1 MGSIARDIYTL
12 SARRVAAIDIVYGSA
27 VPIHFNMMDITLPDG
42 AAVVFYAQ
50 QQDGP
55 VYRAD
60 GWKAD
65 NTAGFTPP
73 EGFFKLGY
81 NLLQVEINGK
91 IIPVAIDV
99 KCHERLSGA
108 GSEATPEQ
116 VRPLV
121 EQALSAAREA
131 LQSKNAAAGSAQA
144 AAESKEAAEGSADA
158 AGKSAEE
165 ALKSKNAAAG
175 SAQAAKGS
183 QDAAAGSAQEAAE
196 SKEAAEGSADAAG
209 KSAEEALQS
218 KNAAAGSA
226 QAAKGSQDAAAGSAQ
241 AAQEALEKNQA
252 ISVSTPYIGGNGN
265 WYVYDADTA
274 AYKDSGVKAQGP
286 KGDAGTGNVSSVCGI
301 VPGDDGNVTLTAQN
315 VGARPDSWMPTAADV
330 GARPD
335 NWVPTAADVGALA
348 VSGGAMS
355 GPIAMGG
362 KKVTGLG
369 SPTATGDA
377 ANKEYVDAIVGKI
390 YPVGAIYLSASSTSP
405 AELFG
410 GTWERLKDR
419 FLLAAGDS
427 YTAGS
432 TGGEATHTL
441 TEAEMP
447 NHYHQ
452 QYVGAM
458 DGSWGERSD
467 YVSDQHCAGYPQGMT
482 GSAGGS
488 QPHNNMPPYLAV
500 YMWKRVA

>member
-1 MGSIARDIYTL
+1 MGNISRDIYTL
-12 SARRVAAIDIVYGSA
+12 SARRTPAIDIVYGSA
-27 VPIHFNMMDITLPDG
+27 VPIHFNMMDITIPDG

-81 NLLQVEINGK
+81 NLLQLEINGK

-121 EQALSAAREA
+121 EQALSAARDALESKNAAASSAGAAAGSAQEA
-131 LQSKNAAAGSAQA
+131 LERMNAAAGSASA
-144 AAESKEAAEGSADA
+144 ASGSA
-158 AGKSAEE
+158 
-165 ALKSKNAAAG
+165 
-175 SAQAAKGS
+175 
-183 QDAAAGSAQEAAE
+183 DAAAGSAQEALE
-196 SKEAAEGSADAAG
+196 RMNAAAGSAGAAAG
-209 KSAEEALQS
+209 SAQEALES

-226 QAAKGSQDAAAGSAQ
+226 SAAAGSATN
-241 AAQEALEKNQA
+241 AAGSAQEAKEALEKNTSIA
-252 ISVSTPYIGGNGN
+252 VSTPYIGENGN
-265 WYVYDADTA
+265 WFVWNTAQDSYV
-274 AYKDSGVKAQGP
+274 DSGIKAQGP
-286 KGDAGTGNVSSVCGI
+286 QGIPGIGNVSSVCGVI
-301 VPGDDGNVTLTAQN
+301 PGDDGNVALAAEN
-315 VGARPDSWMPTAADV
+315 VGARPDTWMPTASDV

-335 NWVPTAADVGALA
+335 TWMPTASDVGARPEDWVPTADDIGAVP
-348 VSGGAMS
+348 VSGLLS
-355 GPIAMGG
+355 KTYPI
-362 KKVTGLG
+362 
-369 SPTATGDA
+369 
-377 ANKEYVDAIVGKI
+377 
-390 YPVGAIYLSASSTSP
+390 GAIYLSASSTSP

-432 TGGEATHTL
+432 TGGEANHTL
-441 TEAEMP
+441 TVDEMP
-447 NHYHQ
+447 SHLH
-452 QYVGAM
+452 
-458 DGSWGERSD
+458 
-467 YVSDQHCAGYPQGMT
+467 T
-482 GSAGGS
+482 GSSNFLDGATMGGSQSNRGVFCIGGGWDISRYDLTGSTGGS

-500 YMWKRVA
+500 YMWERVA